1 APWRRCPPADS
12 TPVPRTPWPPRPG
25 AKAAVVAREPE
36 RILRRA
42 VPRSRERTTAEEVMA
57 SDSPVNEAGWAEAGA
72 TEPPAHHLSAG
83 TCRRRL
89 APDDP
94 RQRETRHRREA
105 ASRKPGRAL
114 PRRDRVLVG
123 GRGDPSSRS
132 AT

>member
-1 APWRRCPPADS
+1 
-12 TPVPRTPWPPRPG
+12 
-25 AKAAVVAREPE
+25 
-36 RILRRA
+36 
-42 VPRSRERTTAEEVMA
+42 AEEVMA

-132 AT
+132 ATYAGACQTGTAPPTRCATGRDAAALNQIREPCDRTRRRGA